1 MSKRERLSTAL
12 TAFRA
17 AAFELR
23 TAWEAFYSPAEAASL
38 PEEIK
43 DLYPF
48 IDPGHTPSS
57 YNFAALSRKIGHWAD
72 ATADAL
78 GSSPRS

>member
-1 MSKRERLSTAL
+1 MSKKQRLANAL
-12 TAFRA
+12 MAFRA

>member
-1 MSKRERLSTAL
+1 MSKRERLSAAL
-12 TAFRA
+12 MAFRA

-23 TAWEAFYSPAEAASL
+23 TAWEAFYTPAEAASL
-38 PEEIK
+38 PEELR

-48 IDPGHTPSS
+48 LDPGRTPSA
-57 YNFAALSRKIGHWAD
+57 YNFGALSRKIGHWAD